1 MRLPLLFLSI
11 FVAVGLVARP
21 AFAVERWTPT
31 QGQLATIEANA
42 DAQWR
47 RIFVD
52 GKPRARTDWGALAS
66 FVLNGLAA
74 NYRPERVAAAIEA
87 LAGMQD
93 ANAASPTFGNVH
105 WYVGDTKLV
114 DRNGVEFTTRHMA
127 IAWLLF
133 ADRLTPEQRAPL
145 RRLLDLARIGV
156 SRHQVSISYTNIFLM
171 KAWNLIALGQIFDDS
186 DAISQGTGM
195 LRDWLARVR
204 VVGIEEYLSTGYY
217 AVDIENL
224 GLIEN
229 LARDATARALARQGL
244 DIVWAELA
252 RHWYAPGQRLG
263 GPHSRTYDRLYSRGD
278 VLAFVARAGWLGN
291 DAPAARAPADP
302 YRVLAYAAPSAAAA
316 AWLTAPLPRFTRGMA
331 GEERRH
337 ASYHGKS
344 LYIGSAEASYGYED
358 SPLTA
363 MLGAGFD
370 MPTISFAMDGRR
382 DFFGRDRIVEAG
394 SGHPKALHLR
404 PAIASAQRGTEVL
417 LLGAARTARPED
429 NSISSTLVLPADA
442 ELHLDARKLEVFNAA
457 SKWRVDPPAERERT
471 AVDVVAMDSRAELRI
486 DDRSDAAG
494 IGVMQILPAESGD
507 RLTLSAE
514 LAGGPIAL
522 YLNFLDAA
530 GRVIGDE
537 NLKSVQPS
545 AERFDRFVLSAIAP
559 EGSVWVKA
567 WLYSSIASR
576 ASVRARDLRVG
587 RARGAVT
594 AEEIA
599 GFDFVPYRRDEIE
612 IPTGATL
619 FMRRGDA
626 ALAIRALG
634 VWGADGTPVEFRLVN
649 DGLGYGALRM
659 TATQA
664 ETRGEG
670 RGLTAL
676 WLLGAENV
684 GDAAAFDAFRA
695 TASTIA
701 TRLAR
706 DGERIELGSSG
717 AQGALGFVYD
727 LARSRYVS
735 RVGVPERLDG
745 AVVIDGKPI
754 AR

>member
-1 MRLPLLFLSI
+1 MRLPLFLSSI
-11 FVAVGLVARP
+11 VVVLGLFTSTV
-21 AFAVERWTPT
+21 FAAERWSPT
-31 QGQLATIEANA
+31 QSQIATLEANA

-47 RIFVD
+47 RIFAD
-52 GKPRARTDWGALAS
+52 GKPRARTDWGTLAS

-74 NYRPERVAAAIEA
+74 NYQPERVAAGIAA
-87 LAGMQD
+87 LAALQD
-93 ANAASPTFGNVH
+93 TNAASPTFGNVN

-114 DRNGVEFTTRHMA
+114 DRNGVEFTTRHLS

-133 ADRLTPEQRAPL
+133 AERMTPEQREPM
-145 RRLLDLARIGV
+145 RKLLDLARVGI

-171 KAWNLIALGQIFDDS
+171 KAWNLIALGQIFQ
-186 DAISQGTGM
+186 DADAVAQGTGM

-204 VVGIEEYLSTGYY
+204 AVGIEEYLSTGYY

-229 LARDATARALARQGL
+229 LARDATARGLARQGL

-278 VLAFVARAGWLGN
+278 VYAFVARAGWLGETIS
-291 DAPAARAPADP
+291 RAVLDP
-302 YRVLAYAAPSAAAA
+302 YRMLAYAAPSPEAT
-316 AWLTAPLPRFTRGMA
+316 AWLNAKLPRFERGLA
-331 GEERRH
+331 GSERRY

-344 LYIGSAEASYGYED
+344 LYIGTAEASYGYED

-404 PAIASAQRGTEVL
+404 PAIASVQHGTEVL
-417 LLGAARTARPED
+417 LLGAARNARPEED
-429 NSISSTLVLPADA
+429 SMSSTVILPADA
-442 ELHLDARKLEVFNAA
+442 EFQLDARKLDIFAAA
-457 SKWRVDPPAERERT
+457 SKWRVDPPAERDRT
-471 AVDVVAMDSRAELRI
+471 SIDIVAADNRTELRV

-494 IGVMQILPAESGD
+494 IGVMQLLPADAGD
-507 RLTLSAE
+507 RVTIAAE

-530 GRVIGDE
+530 GRVIGGE
-537 NLKSVQPS
+537 NIRSVRPE
-545 AERFDRFVLSAIAP
+545 ADRFGRFEFAATAP
-559 EGSVWVKA
+559 AGTVRVKA
-567 WLYSSIASR
+567 WLYSSISAR
-576 ASVRARDLRVG
+576 AAVRVRDLRVE
-587 RARGAVT
+587 RAQGGAVRE
-594 AEEIA
+594 AA
-599 GFDFVPYRRDEIE
+599 RFDFVPYRRDEIE

-619 FMRRGDA
+619 FVRRGDA

-634 VWGADGTPVEFRLVN
+634 VWGTNDAPVAFRLIN
-649 DGLGYGALRM
+649 DGLGYGALRL

-676 WLLGAENV
+676 WLLGAEDV
-684 GDAAAFDAFRA
+684 ADAASFETFRA
-695 TASTIA
+695 KASAIKTHV
-701 TRLAR
+701 AR
-706 DGERIELGSSG
+706 EGETVELGSSG

-727 LARSRYVS
+727 LARNRYVS
-735 RVGVPERLDG
+735 RIGVPERLDG
-745 AVVIDGKPI
+745 AVTVDGKTLE
-754 AR
+754 R